1 MSPADFR
8 REYPHLAYTFGNAP
22 RDPAHP
28 IAPEIRRL
36 LRALSLGRQEAEA
49 PALPVGPGA
58 PPHAGGEAPT
68 SIAPEVSFTPPAGG
82 PDVSLRR
89 EWSSQPH
96 PSLGSEWRVLADC
109 RCLICRGPK

>member
-8 REYPHLAYTFGNAP
+8 REYPHLAFTFGNAP

-28 IAPEIRRL
+28 IAPEIRKL
-36 LRALSLGRQEAEA
+36 LRALAEA
-49 PALPVGPGA
+49 DALPVGPGA

-68 SIAPEVSFTPPAGG
+68 SIAPEVSNTPPAGG

-89 EWSSQPH
+89 ERSPQPH

-109 RCLICRGPK
+109 SCLICRGPK